1 MIDALSMLNR
11 TATIKRPTASVD
23 ASGTPA
29 QTFVVLSMYVP
40 CAITR
45 KGQNEGRTYNRMTAI
60 GTHTGLFLTTS
71 DLDLKDRVVV
81 GSQTYDVVGLNE
93 PVDQDGSVSHVEA
106 DLELTE

>member
-23 ASGTPA
+23 ASGTPK
-29 QTFVVLSMYVP
+29 QTFIVVAECVP

-45 KGQNEGRTYNRMTAI
+45 KSQTEGRTYDKMTSI
-60 GTHTGLFLTTS
+60 GTHYGLFLASTS
-71 DLDLKDRVVV
+71 VGIRDRIVC
-81 GSQTYDVVGLNE
+81 GSATYDVVGVNA
-93 PVDQDGSVSHVEA
+93 PVDQDGAVAMYEV